1 MVIIDKVDL
10 AIEVINKKIAKEI
23 NENTQKDDK
32 KFEEKI
38 LNLKNE
44 KKELYQDNEEVV
56 EKVLKQYAPELGIK
70 IED

>member
-23 NENTQKDDK
+23 NENTQKDYK